1 MKSNSDFLHIAV
13 IMDGNGRWAKKRLLP
28 RKFGHKEGVKTLL
41 SLAEHAFNNGVSH
54 LTVYAFSTENKY
66 RPKEEIDALIDLI
79 RKNFATT
86 FKKLVQNGISVRIFG
101 DKSYFPTDVQ
111 EIMNELEVGSKNGQ
125 KGILN
130 VALNYGGRDEIVTAA
145 KKIEESGKEFTEEEF
160 SNALYSAGQPNPD
173 ILIRTGGEKRLSNFL
188 LYQCAY
194 TELFFTDTLWPDFT
208 TDEFDSIISQF
219 HKRNRRYGKV

>member
-1 MKSNSDFLHIAV
+1 
-13 IMDGNGRWAKKRLLP
+13 MDGNGRWAKKRLLP

-41 SLAEHAFNNGVSH
+41 SLAEHAFNVGVTH

-79 RKNFATT
+79 RNNFATT
-86 FKKLVQNGISVRIFG
+86 FKKLVQNGISVRVFG
-101 DKSYFPTDVQ
+101 DKSYFPMDVQ
-111 EIMNELEVGSKNGQ
+111 EIINELEVGSKDGR
-125 KGILN
+125 KGVLN
-130 VALNYGGRDEIVTAA
+130 VALNYGGRDEIVKTA
-145 KKIEESGKEFTEEEF
+145 KKIAESGKEFSEEEF
-160 SNALYSAGQPNPD
+160 SNALYSAGQPDPD

-194 TELFFTDTLWPDFT
+194 TELFFSDTLWPDFT

-219 HKRNRRYGKV
+219 YQRNRRYGKV